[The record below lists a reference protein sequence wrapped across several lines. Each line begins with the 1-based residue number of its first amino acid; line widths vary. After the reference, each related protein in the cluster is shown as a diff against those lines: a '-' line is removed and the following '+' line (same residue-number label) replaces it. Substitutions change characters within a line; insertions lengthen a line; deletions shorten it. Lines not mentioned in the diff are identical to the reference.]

1 MKLGK
6 MLYLAMVICLHQCW
20 IAWAAISWDLQ
31 DSQVYP
37 LSYRNPDLSKNIFS
51 HSVLFYSNGDVF
63 ATAEGYI
70 QNQQLI
76 YSNDSIAD
84 IAIFMRFS
92 SNTGLVMW
100 AKGLDIKQTLTNYK
114 FNDLQIT
121 QNQVAWMIFTEG
133 LIQYILRVDQN
144 GQILQIICFGKI

>member
-1 MKLGK
+1 M
-6 MLYLAMVICLHQCW
+6 
-20 IAWAAISWDLQ
+20 
-31 DSQVYP
+31 
-37 LSYRNPDLSKNIFS
+37 
-51 HSVLFYSNGDVF
+51 LFYSNGDVF